1 MQKRVK
7 GTILIEKNKLLFE
20 DNNLF
25 SGIVFFEKDN
35 GFLTANYV
43 EKGMVTDEY
52 IPYCLPDDVDK
63 NVKIIDGDTIEFD
76 GERAIINDGE
86 IYSGIA
92 IDFDH
97 NGYSY
102 IEEYYDEDGIRASDV
117 CWNKDM
123 TVRSFYLDHG
133 VIYES
138 GEFTNGKL
146 SRYNLGKYFFIRIN
160 NKNEL
165 DFIDINKRF
174 FILKK
179 EVFKLL
185 IFFPMN
191 KISDIYCWN
200 FSEELYLSGDYVDN
214 DCVFDFFRNNKLNN
228 IKKINFYQTH
238 INDYSFLLK
247 LKKIE
252 EVNISTNNS
261 SLMSEEGRKNNEFL
275 REHLTKIFKEF
286 KLQNRNVKIT
296 LNRVELKL

>member
-35 GFLTANYV
+35 GFLTAHYV
-43 EKGMVTDEY
+43 EQGEITDEY
-52 IPYCLPDDVDK
+52 IPFCLPDDVDK

-133 VIYES
+133 IISES
-138 GEFTNGKL
+138 GELENN
-146 SRYNLGKYFFIRIN
+146 NLKSYGLIGYLYMNFNCEGEVEYIRIN
-160 NKNEL
+160 
-165 DFIDINKRF
+165 
-174 FILKK
+174 KK
-179 EVFKLL
+179 
-185 IFFPMN
+185 
-191 KISDIYCWN
+191 
-200 FSEELYLSGDYVDN
+200 
-214 DCVFDFFRNNKLNN
+214 
-228 IKKINFYQTH
+228 
-238 INDYSFLLK
+238 
-247 LKKIE
+247 
-252 EVNISTNNS
+252 
-261 SLMSEEGRKNNEFL
+261 
-275 REHLTKIFKEF
+275 
-286 KLQNRNVKIT
+286 
-296 LNRVELKL
+296 VEN